1 MIQQNEIITLI
12 ISIAVWV
19 FIFINR
25 IKLNNLP
32 SIKLLLTSFLLL
44 SSGWILTILEGF
56 FWGEILN
63 LIEHVCYAVSA
74 LTIAFW
80 CWKISKRKE
89 VKL

>member
-56 FWGEILN
+56 FWGKILN
-63 LIEHVCYAVSA
+63 LIEHVCYAISA
-74 LTIAFW
+74 LIIVFW
-80 CWKISKRKE
+80 CWKTSKRKE
-89 VKL
+89 VQL